1 MKKTWMTL
9 GLSAALLAGCG
20 SEEADAPETTN
31 EENATEETA
40 TEKTAAFPV
49 TVTGADDQEVEVEAV
64 PKRIVTLAPSN
75 TEIAY
80 ELGLGE
86 EIVGVSDNDTYPED
100 VQNKEK
106 VGGMEFNV
114 EKIISLEPDLVLAH
128 DSAGAAAETGVQ
140 QLRDAGIDVLIIN
153 NADSIDQMYKS
164 VELIGEATGT
174 TAEAE
179 TEVEELKAGF
189 AALEEKAA
197 SIKDEDVK
205 SVFFEVDPT
214 LYTAGNGTFLNEI
227 FDLVNVENTMA
238 DQEGWPQVT
247 EEAVIEKN
255 PDVILLNYGSYVEN
269 AVDGVLTREG
279 WENVNAVKNK
289 EVVEVNADI
298 TSRTGP
304 RLVEGA
310 ESIAEAV
317 YPDVFA
323 Q

>member
-1 MKKTWMTL
+1 MNKTWMTL

-20 SEEADAPETTN
+20 SEEAETPETTN
-31 EENATEETA
+31 DQEPQEESGT
-40 TEKTAAFPV
+40 FPL
-49 TVTGADDQEVEVEAV
+49 TVTGADDQEVEIEAA
-64 PKRIVTLAPSN
+64 PERIVTLTPSN

-86 EIVGVSDNDTYPED
+86 EIIGVSDNDTYPED
-100 VQNKEK
+100 VQTKEK

-114 EKIISLEPDLVLAH
+114 EKIISLNPDLVLAH
-128 DSAGAAAETGVQ
+128 DSAGAAAETGIQ
-140 QLRDAGIDVLIIN
+140 QLRDAGIDVLVIN
-153 NADSIDQMYKS
+153 NADTIDEMYNS
-164 VELIGEATGT
+164 FELIGEATGT

-179 TEVEELKAGF
+179 TAVKELKANF

-197 SIKDEDVK
+197 SIKEEDVR
-205 SVFFEVDPT
+205 SVFFEVDPS
-214 LYTAGNGTFLNEI
+214 LYTTGSGTYLNEI
-227 FDLVNVENTMA
+227 FELINVENTMA

-255 PDVILLNYGSYVEN
+255 PDVILLNYGSYVEK

-279 WENVNAVKNK
+279 WDNVNAVKNK
-289 EVVEVNADI
+289 EVIEVNADI

-304 RLVEGA
+304 RLAEGA

-323 Q
+323 E

>member
-1 MKKTWMTL
+1 MNKTWMTL
-9 GLSAALLAGCG
+9 GVSAALLAGCG
-20 SEEADAPETTN
+20 SDETAEAPAETT
-31 EENATEETA
+31 EQKATEETGS
-40 TEKTAAFPV
+40 FPL
-49 TVTGADDQEVEVEAV
+49 TVTGADDEKVEIEAA
-64 PKRIVTLAPSN
+64 PERIVTLAPSN
-75 TEIAY
+75 TEIAF

-86 EIVGVSDNDTYPED
+86 EVVGVSDNDTYPEE
-100 VQNKEK
+100 VNEKER

-128 DSAGAAAETGVQ
+128 DSAGGAAETGVQ
-140 QLRDAGIDVLIIN
+140 QLRDAGIDVLVIN
-153 NADSIDQMYKS
+153 NADSIDQMYQS
-164 VELIGEATGT
+164 FELIGEATGT
-174 TAEAE
+174 TAEAAA
-179 TEVEELKAGF
+179 EVEEMKAGF
-189 AALEEKAA
+189 AELEKKAA
-197 SIKDEDVK
+197 SIPADAEK

-227 FDLVNVENTMA
+227 FDLIHVENTMA

-279 WENVNAVKNK
+279 WANVNAVKNK
-289 EVVEVNADI
+289 EVMEVNADI

-323 Q
+323 E

>member
-1 MKKTWMTL
+1 MKKTWITL

-20 SEEADAPETTN
+20 GGEEKTSDTAK
-31 EENATEETA
+31 ENNAAKE
-40 TEKTAAFPV
+40 TAAFPV
-49 TVTGADDQEVEVEAV
+49 TVTGADDQKVEIDAA

-75 TEIAY
+75 TEIVY

-86 EIVGVSDNDTYPED
+86 EVVGVSDNDTYPED
-100 VQNKEK
+100 VKTKEK

-114 EKIISLEPDLVLAH
+114 EKIISLKPDLVLAH
-128 DSAGAAAETGVQ
+128 DSAGAAAETGIQ
-140 QLRDAGIDVLIIN
+140 QLRDAGIDVLVIN
-153 NADSIDQMYKS
+153 NAASIDEMYQS
-164 VELIGEATGT
+164 FELIGEATGT

-179 TEVEELKAGF
+179 TEIKELKAGF
-189 AALEEKAA
+189 ADLEEKAA
-197 SIKDEDVK
+197 SIKEDDEK

-227 FDLVNVENTMA
+227 FDMLHINNTMA
-238 DQEGWPQVT
+238 DQEGWPQAT

-255 PDVILLNYGSYVEN
+255 PDVILLNYGGYVEN
-269 AVDGVLTREG
+269 AVDGVLKREG
-279 WENVNAVKNK
+279 WSNVNAVKNK

-310 ESIAEAV
+310 EAIAEAV

>member
-1 MKKTWMTL
+1 MKKTWITL

-20 SEEADAPETTN
+20 GGEEKKTDTAKEN
-31 EENATEETA
+31 EPAKE
-40 TEKTAAFPV
+40 TAAFPA
-49 TVTGADDQEVEVEAV
+49 TVTGADNQKVEIEAA

-75 TEIAY
+75 TEIVY

-86 EIVGVSDNDTYPED
+86 EVVGVSDNDTYPED
-100 VQNKEK
+100 VKNKEK

-114 EKIISLEPDLVLAH
+114 EKIISLKPDLVLAH
-128 DSAGAAAETGVQ
+128 DSAGAAAETGIQ
-140 QLRDAGIDVLIIN
+140 QLRDAGIDVLVIN
-153 NADSIDQMYKS
+153 NAASIDEMYQS
-164 VELIGEATGT
+164 FQLIGEATGT

-179 TEVEELKAGF
+179 TEVKELKAGF
-189 AALEEKAA
+189 ADLEEKAA
-197 SIKDEDVK
+197 SIKEENEK

-227 FDLVNVENTMA
+227 FDMLHINNTMA

-255 PDVILLNYGSYVEN
+255 PDVILLNYGGYVEN
-269 AVDGVLTREG
+269 AVNGVLKREG
-279 WENVNAVKNK
+279 WSNVNAVKNK
-289 EVVEVNADI
+289 EVFEVNADL

-310 ESIAEAV
+310 EAIAEAV

>member
-1 MKKTWMTL
+1 MNKTWITL

-20 SEEADAPETTN
+20 EEKEDQAEK
-31 EENATEETA
+31 ATEESKGQEETA
-40 TEKTAAFPV
+40 SFPV
-49 TVTGADDQEVEVEAV
+49 TVTGADDQKVEIEEVPE
-64 PKRIVTLAPSN
+64 RIVTLVPSN

-114 EKIISLEPDLVLAH
+114 EKIINLEPDLVLAH
-128 DSAGAAAETGVQ
+128 DSAGAAAETGIQ
-140 QLRDAGIDVLIIN
+140 QLRDAGIDVLVVN
-153 NADSIDQMYKS
+153 NADSIEEMYKS
-164 VELIGEATGT
+164 FELIGEATGT

-179 TEVEELKAGF
+179 TEVKELKAGF

-197 SIKDEDVK
+197 SIKEEDVK

-214 LYTAGNGTFLNEI
+214 LYTAGKGTFLHEI
-227 FDLVNVENTMA
+227 FELINVENTMA

-269 AVDGVLTREG
+269 AVNGVLTREG

>member
-1 MKKTWMTL
+1 MKKSWLAL
-9 GLSAALLAGCG
+9 GISAALLAGCG
-20 SEEADAPETTN
+20 AEETDAPKTTD
-31 EENATEETA
+31 ENTGTA
-40 TEKTAAFPV
+40 GGFPV
-49 TVTGADDQEVEVEAV
+49 TVTGADGNKVEIEAA
-64 PKRIVTLAPSN
+64 PKRIVTLVPSN
-75 TEIAY
+75 TEIVY

-100 VQNKEK
+100 VQTKEK

-128 DSAGAAAETGVQ
+128 DSAGAAAETGLQ
-140 QLRDAGIDVLIIN
+140 QLRDAGIDVLVIN
-153 NADSIDQMYKS
+153 NADSIDEMYNS
-164 VELIGEATGT
+164 FELIGQATGT

-179 TEVEELKAGF
+179 TEVKELKADF
-189 AALEEKAA
+189 AELEKKAA

-205 SVFFEVDPT
+205 NVFFEVDPT
-214 LYTAGNGTFLNEI
+214 LYTAGNGTFLNEVFELI
-227 FDLVNVENTMA
+227 NVKNTMV

-269 AVDGVLTREG
+269 AVDGVLMREG
-279 WENVNAVKNK
+279 WDNVNAVKNK
-289 EVVEVNADI
+289 EVIEVNADI

-304 RLVEGA
+304 RLAEGA

>member
-1 MKKTWMTL
+1 MSKKWVTF
-9 GLSAALLAGCG
+9 GLAAALLAGCG
-20 SEEADAPETTN
+20 SQEAEEPAQTSEQA
-31 EENATEETA
+31 ATEE
-40 TEKTAAFPV
+40 TAAFPV
-49 TVTGADDQEVEVEAV
+49 TVTGADDQKVEIEEE
-64 PKRIVTLAPSN
+64 PKRIVTLVPSN

-100 VQNKEK
+100 VKNKEK

-128 DSAGAAAETGVQ
+128 DSAGAAAETGLQ
-140 QLRDAGIDVLIIN
+140 QLRDAGIDVLVVN
-153 NADSIDQMYKS
+153 NAASIDEMYQS
-164 VELIGEATGT
+164 FELIGEATGT

-179 TEVEELKAGF
+179 AEVEEMKAGF
-189 AALEEKAA
+189 AELEEKAA
-197 SIKDEDVK
+197 SIKEEDAK
-205 SVFFEVDPT
+205 SVFFEIDPT
-214 LYTAGNGTFLNEI
+214 LYTAGGDTFLNEI
-227 FDLVNVENTMA
+227 FDLINAENTMA

-279 WENVNAVKNK
+279 WENVNAIKNK
-289 EVVEVNADI
+289 EVVEVNGDI

-310 ESIAEAV
+310 EAIAEAV
-317 YPDVFA
+317 YPEVFA
-323 Q
+323 K

>member
-1 MKKTWMTL
+1 MKKTWITL

-20 SEEADAPETTN
+20 GGEEKKTDTAKEN
-31 EENATEETA
+31 EPAKE
-40 TEKTAAFPV
+40 TAAFPV
-49 TVTGADDQEVEVEAV
+49 TVTGADNQKVEIEAA

-75 TEIAY
+75 TEIVY

-86 EIVGVSDNDTYPED
+86 EVVGVSDNDTYPED
-100 VQNKEK
+100 VKNKEK

-114 EKIISLEPDLVLAH
+114 EKIISLKPDLVLAH
-128 DSAGAAAETGVQ
+128 DSAGAAAETGIQ
-140 QLRDAGIDVLIIN
+140 QLRDAGIDVLVIN
-153 NADSIDQMYKS
+153 NAASIDEMYQS
-164 VELIGEATGT
+164 FELIGEATGT

-179 TEVEELKAGF
+179 TEVKELKAGF
-189 AALEEKAA
+189 ADLEEKAA
-197 SIKDEDVK
+197 SIKEENEK

-227 FDLVNVENTMA
+227 FDMLHINNTMA

-255 PDVILLNYGSYVEN
+255 PDVILLNYGGYVEN
-269 AVDGVLTREG
+269 AVNGVLKREG
-279 WENVNAVKNK
+279 WSNVNAVKNK
-289 EVVEVNADI
+289 EVFEVNADL

-310 ESIAEAV
+310 EAIAEAV

>member
-1 MKKTWMTL
+1 MKKTWITL

-20 SEEADAPETTN
+20 GGEEKTTDTAKEN
-31 EENATEETA
+31 EPAKE
-40 TEKTAAFPV
+40 TAAFPV
-49 TVTGADDQEVEVEAV
+49 TVTGADNQKVEIEAA

-75 TEIAY
+75 TEIVY

-86 EIVGVSDNDTYPED
+86 EVVGVSDNDTYPED
-100 VQNKEK
+100 VKNKEK

-114 EKIISLEPDLVLAH
+114 EKIISLKPDLVLAH
-128 DSAGAAAETGVQ
+128 DSAGAAAETGIQ
-140 QLRDAGIDVLIIN
+140 QLRDAGIDVLVIN
-153 NADSIDQMYKS
+153 NAASIDEMYQS
-164 VELIGEATGT
+164 FELIGEATGT

-179 TEVEELKAGF
+179 TEVKELKAGF
-189 AALEEKAA
+189 ADLEEKAS
-197 SIKDEDVK
+197 SIKEENEK

-227 FDLVNVENTMA
+227 FDMLHINNTMA

-255 PDVILLNYGSYVEN
+255 PDVILLNYGGYVEN
-269 AVDGVLTREG
+269 AVNGVLKREG
-279 WENVNAVKNK
+279 WSNVNAVKNK
-289 EVVEVNADI
+289 EVFEVNADL

-310 ESIAEAV
+310 EAIAEAV

>member
-1 MKKTWMTL
+1 MKKSWLAL
-9 GLSAALLAGCG
+9 GISAALLAGCG
-20 SEEADAPETTN
+20 AEEEAPTKENTETK
-31 EENATEETA
+31 TEETA
-40 TEKTAAFPV
+40 GFPV
-49 TVTGADDQEVEVEAV
+49 IVTGADGNEVEIEAA

-75 TEIAY
+75 TEIVY

-100 VQNKEK
+100 VQTKEK

-128 DSAGAAAETGVQ
+128 DSAGAASETGVQ
-140 QLRDAGIDVLIIN
+140 QLREAGIDVLVIN
-153 NADSIDQMYKS
+153 NADSIAEMYNS
-164 VELIGEATGT
+164 FELIGEATGT
-174 TAEAE
+174 AAEAE
-179 TEVEELKAGF
+179 TEVKELKADF

-197 SIKDEDVK
+197 SIKEEDVK

-214 LYTAGNGTFLNEI
+214 LYTAGKGTYLNEI
-227 FDLVNVENTMA
+227 FELINVENTMA

-279 WENVNAVKNK
+279 WDNVNAVKNK
-289 EVVEVNADI
+289 EVIEVNADI

-304 RLVEGA
+304 RLAEGA